1 MSGKLLKKSRFY
13 SRVRMGKRMW
23 QERWFV
29 LDAHPTNPLRYSRF
43 GADGNPL
50 REKFVTVPLQE
61 VTEVKRV
68 SQEELHLVAP
78 DQTYDDRTRLG
89 HTLRAP

>member
-1 MSGKLLKKSRFY
+1 MSDVQARRSFKL
-13 SRVRMGKRMW
+13 V
-23 QERWFV
+23 E
-29 LDAHPTNPLRYSRF
+29 F
-43 GADGNPL
+43 GG
-50 REKFVTVPLQE
+50 PLQE